1 MKNQTEIEKVKDRIE
16 ELVIEVILAVLS
28 RLKDRFNNEKDMT
41 F

>member
-1 MKNQTEIEKVKDRIE
+1 MKNQAEIEKVKDRIE

-28 RLKDRFNNEKDMT
+28 HLKDRFKNDKDMT